1 VVTTISLPPPK
12 TGSCIL
18 AMALVQQ
25 LMQFAQNSNNQQRY
39 DLLASVFV
47 LPGEAGFDQFALEV
61 QRLSVSLQFLF
72 ILI

>member
-1 VVTTISLPPPK
+1 
-12 TGSCIL
+12 
-18 AMALVQQ
+18 MALVQQ